1 VAQNAIHVADA
12 LTLVM
17 ESNNV
22 PELSN
27 MRALPAIPNDI
38 VMTLQENQTQ
48 NVLASLQLPPPQP
61 PPL

>member
-1 VAQNAIHVADA
+1 MAQNAIHVADA

-27 MRALPAIPNDI
+27 TRALPTIPNDI

-48 NVLASLQLPPPQP
+48 SVLASLKLPPPPP